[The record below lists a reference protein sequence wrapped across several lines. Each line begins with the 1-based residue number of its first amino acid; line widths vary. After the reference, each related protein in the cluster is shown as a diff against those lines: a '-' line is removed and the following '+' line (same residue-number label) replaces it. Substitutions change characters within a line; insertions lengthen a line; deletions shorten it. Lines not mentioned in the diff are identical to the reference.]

1 MKAFAITDVGE
12 IRQTNQDYV
21 FATEHPV
28 GNLPNL
34 FVVADGMGGHNAGD
48 FASKYTV
55 ERLVYAIRH
64 DEDTN
69 PVRILRKA
77 IDFANQELVKRA
89 REDETKNGCGTT
101 LVVAIVLKN
110 YLYVANIGDSR
121 LYVVGDDI
129 RQITRDHSLVEEM
142 VRLGE
147 LNKEEARNHP
157 KRNVITRAIGADDRV
172 IIDFF
177 SRKLSLGDL
186 VLMCS
191 DGLSNMLEDE
201 QIRQIMRQP
210 LDIEAKALELI
221 QKANRSGGRD
231 NISVVIIEPE
241 IGEAEG

>member
-1 MKAFAITDVGE
+1 M
-12 IRQTNQDYV
+12 
-21 FATEHPV
+21 
-28 GNLPNL
+28 
-34 FVVADGMGGHNAGD
+34 
-48 FASKYTV
+48 
-55 ERLVYAIRH
+55 
-64 DEDTN
+64 
-69 PVRILRKA
+69 
-77 IDFANQELVKRA
+77 
-89 REDETKNGCGTT
+89 
-101 LVVAIVLKN
+101 
-110 YLYVANIGDSR
+110 ANIGDSR
-121 LYVVGDDI
+121 LYVIGDDI

-147 LNKEEARNHP
+147 LNKEEAKNHP
-157 KRNVITRAIGADDRV
+157 KRNVITRAVGADERV

-221 QKANRSGGRD
+221 QKANSNGGRD